1 MSNRSGNMQGGDQL
15 FQNMDEQEAVYAPQ
29 QLPGGDQRADADGDV
44 ADVAGIDT
52 VSIPAV
58 TAGNITGTSAGGVG
72 AGTGAAPIASAVP
85 VRRDLADSSSTDRG

>member
-1 MSNRSGNMQGGDQL
+1 MSNQSGNMQGGDQL

-29 QLPGGDQRADADGDV
+29 QLPGVAPSADADGD
-44 ADVAGIDT
+44 AGNVAGIDT
-52 VSIPAV
+52 VGIPAV

-85 VRRDLADSSSTDRG
+85 VRRDVADDD